1 MKVRFSHTTFPDI
14 LDLEVKYSVRGQLPS
29 WLNWE
34 SESVL
39 VGTPPPPADEEAYK
53 VPISVTASY
62 SAFGMSH
69 VIESRLDLDIRSP
82 GSGVGDLSSSLRSA
96 SALHSASTT
105 APFDAGMEGYLDDDD
120 DDMMYVSQHQ
130 FSSETNT
137 PPSGLAP
144 SMANSNQLLY
154 VPSQS
159 LQNSPLKQS
168 PMGPTPPPSGPGL
181 INTSLQTLTPT
192 LSPASLQF
200 NQHVVGNTPRQA
212 TSAPQTPLGGPP
224 SQLSLQIPPH
234 QSHDSL
240 PGGSG
245 GVPQSQQSLR
255 FNMTDVQP
263 NVMYGLQNH
272 MRLSPPASAES
283 GTRMYGIDEE
293 LGSEHNS
300 TTGGHGYFDDSYPLE
315 LGSPFLE
322 R

>member
-1 MKVRFSHTTFPDI
+1 M
-14 LDLEVKYSVRGQLPS
+14 RGQLPS

-39 VGTPPPPADEEAYK
+39 VGTPPVSGDEEAYK
-53 VPISVTASY
+53 VPISVSASY

-82 GSGVGDLSSSLRSA
+82 GSGLGELSSLRSGT
-96 SALHSASTT
+96 LQSASST
-105 APFDAGMEGYLDDDD
+105 APFDTGMEAYLDDDD

-137 PPSGLAP
+137 PPSAITP
-144 SMANSNQLLY
+144 STANPNQLLY

-200 NQHVVGNTPRQA
+200 NQHGLGTTPRQPA
-212 TSAPQTPLGGPP
+212 SAPQTPLGGPP
-224 SQLSLQIPPH
+224 SHQLSLQIPP
-234 QSHDSL
+234 QSHDI
-240 PGGSG
+240 
-245 GVPQSQQSLR
+245 SQQSQPNLR
-255 FNMTDVQP
+255 FNMNDVHP
-263 NVMYGLQNH
+263 NVMYGVQNH

-300 TTGGHGYFDDSYPLE
+300 TTGGPGYFDDSYPLE